1 MVIQGSCGKGCPW
14 AGRANA
20 HRTLPAGLS
29 GDVTLE
35 VRTPNGSAST
45 TLHLKAVAPALFG
58 NPSEPG
64 TALATVAGE
73 LITSETPVGAG
84 ATIALYAT
92 GLSSGDAVHV
102 RIGGAEAVSVIA
114 QRVFAGV
121 WEVSAKVPAASG
133 NLAVQLSVNGVLSN
147 ELRLPVA

>member
-1 MVIQGSCGKGCPW
+1 MPDPQMPTRCATRHSRSV
-14 AGRANA
+14 
-20 HRTLPAGLS
+20 
-29 GDVTLE
+29 
-35 VRTPNGSAST
+35 
-45 TLHLKAVAPALFG
+45 G
-58 NPSEPG
+58 NPNIRERG
-64 TALATVAGE
+64 TV
-73 LITSETPVGAG
+73 VNAG

-102 RIGGAEAVSVIA
+102 RIGGAEAVSVTA